1 MKLWSGRFESGTSQL
16 MDAFNNSIQFDHRM
30 YKEDLSGSLAH
41 AKMLAKMGILT
52 EDELKAL
59 VLALKEIEAEIE
71 LGSFKFKIEDEDLH
85 MAVEKRLTEKLGDLG
100 KKIHTARSRNDQV
113 ALDFRLYVRREC
125 QTIQELIRELMS
137 VLVEHAAVTT
147 DVIMPGYTHMQKA
160 QPVRLAYHLLAYF
173 EMLKRDVSRFEDA
186 YERMSLSPL
195 GAGALAGT
203 SYESDRFLTAEALGF
218 SGPSENAMD
227 SVADR
232 DFAIEFLS
240 ASAITMMHLSRLA
253 EEFVIWST
261 GEFAFIEIG
270 DAYAT
275 GSSIMPQKKNPDAA
289 ELIRGKSG
297 RVYGDL
303 MALLTVMKGLPMAY
317 NKDMQE
323 DKEPV
328 FDAGDTVKLC
338 LTVFADM
345 LRHTTFKPEVML
357 HQCKQGFLNAT
368 DLADYLVKKGLP
380 FRDAHEVS
388 GKLVAYAIREKK
400 ILETL
405 SLEEMQTVSNLIG
418 EDVYEAID
426 IERCVENK
434 KSYGSTSL
442 DSVNRM
448 LELAKAY
455 LKA

>member
-16 MDAFNNSIQFDHRM
+16 MDLFNNSIQFDHRM
-30 YKEDLSGSLAH
+30 YKEDLAGSLAH

-52 EDELKAL
+52 EDELKKL

-71 LGSFKFKIEDEDLH
+71 LGSFQFKIEDEDLH
-85 MAVEKRLTEKLGDLG
+85 MAVEKQLTEKLGDLG

-125 QTIQELIRELMS
+125 RVIESLIRELMS
-137 VLVEHAAVTT
+137 VLLEHAAANTH
-147 DVIMPGYTHMQKA
+147 VIMPGYTHLQKA
-160 QPVRLAYHLLAYF
+160 QPVRLSYHLMAYF

-186 YERMSLSPL
+186 FDRMDLSPI
-195 GAGALAGT
+195 GSGALAGT
-203 SYESDRFLTAEALGF
+203 SYESDRFMTAAELGF

-232 DFAIEFLS
+232 DFAVEFLS
-240 ASAITMMHLSRLA
+240 ACSITMMHLSRLA
-253 EEFVIWST
+253 EEFVIWSS
-261 GEFAFIEIG
+261 GEFGFIEIG

-289 ELIRGKSG
+289 ELIRGKTG

-303 MALLTVMKGLPMAY
+303 MSLLTVMKGLPMAY

-338 LTVFADM
+338 LKVFADM
-345 LRHTTFKPEVML
+345 LRHTAFKPEPML
-357 HQCKQGFLNAT
+357 NQCKAGFLNAT
-368 DLADYLVKKGLP
+368 DLADYLVKKGMP

-388 GKLVAYAIREKK
+388 GKLVAFAIREKK
-400 ILETL
+400 ILEAL
-405 SLEEMQTVSNLIG
+405 SLEEMQAVSDLIG
-418 EDVYEAID
+418 ADVYDAID

-442 DSVNRM
+442 VSVQNM
-448 LELAKAY
+448 LKLAEEY
-455 LKA
+455 LEA

>member
-1 MKLWSGRFESGTSQL
+1 MKLWSGRFESSTSQL
-16 MDAFNNSIQFDHRM
+16 MDVFNNSIQFDHRM

-52 EDELKAL
+52 QDELSRL
-59 VLALKEIEAEIE
+59 VLALKEVEAEIE
-71 LGSFKFKIEDEDLH
+71 LGTFEFKIEDEDLH

-125 QTIQELIRELMS
+125 RAIEGCLKALMG
-137 VLVEHAAVTT
+137 VLYEHATNTT
-147 DVIMPGYTHMQKA
+147 QILMPGYTHLQKA
-160 QPVRLAYHLLAYF
+160 QPVRLAYHLMAYF

-186 YERMSLSPL
+186 FDRMDLSPI
-195 GAGALAGT
+195 GSGALAGT
-203 SYESDRFLTAEALGF
+203 SYESDRFLTAAELGF

-232 DFAIEFLS
+232 DFALEFLS
-240 ASAITMMHLSRLA
+240 ACAITMMHLSRLA
-253 EEFVIWST
+253 EEFVIWSS

-289 ELIRGKSG
+289 ELIRGKTG

-303 MALLTVMKGLPMAY
+303 MSLLTVMKGLPMAY

-345 LRHTTFKPEVML
+345 LRHTVFKPEVML
-357 HQCKQGFLNAT
+357 QQCKAGFLNAT

-400 ILETL
+400 TLEDL
-405 SLEEMQTVSNLIG
+405 QLEEMRAVSSLI
-418 EDVYEAID
+418 EQDVFEAID

-442 DSVNRM
+442 ESVQRM
-448 LELAKAY
+448 LAKAEAY
-455 LKA
+455 LSE

>member
-16 MDAFNNSIQFDHRM
+16 MDVFNNSIQFDHRM

-52 EDELKAL
+52 QDELSRL
-59 VLALKEIEAEIE
+59 VLALKEVEAEIE
-71 LGSFKFKIEDEDLH
+71 LGTFEFKIEDEDLH

-125 QTIQELIRELMS
+125 RAIEGCLKGLMG
-137 VLVEHAAVTT
+137 VLYEHATKTT
-147 DVIMPGYTHMQKA
+147 QILMPGYTHLQKA
-160 QPVRLAYHLLAYF
+160 QPVRLSYHLMAYF

-186 YERMSLSPL
+186 FDRMDLSPI
-195 GAGALAGT
+195 GSGALAGT
-203 SYESDRFLTAEALGF
+203 SYESDRFLTAAELGF

-232 DFAIEFLS
+232 DFALEFLS
-240 ASAITMMHLSRLA
+240 ACAITMMHLSRLA
-253 EEFVIWST
+253 EEFVIWSS

-289 ELIRGKSG
+289 ELIRGKTG

-345 LRHTTFKPEVML
+345 LRHTAFKPEAML
-357 HQCKQGFLNAT
+357 QQCKAGFLNAT

-400 ILETL
+400 TLEDL
-405 SLEEMQTVSNLIG
+405 QLEEMQAVSSLI
-418 EDVYEAID
+418 EQDVFEAID

-442 DSVNRM
+442 ESVQRM
-448 LELAKAY
+448 LAKAEAY
-455 LKA
+455 LSE

>member
-16 MDAFNNSIQFDHRM
+16 MDVFNNSIQFDHRM
-30 YKEDLSGSLAH
+30 YKEDISGSIAH
-41 AKMLAKMGILT
+41 AKMLSKLGILS
-52 EDELKAL
+52 EEELTKS
-59 VLALKEIEAEIE
+59 VVALKEIEAEIE
-71 LGSFKFKIEDEDLH
+71 LGTFQFKIEDEDLH

-125 QTIQELIRELMS
+125 RAIESLIREMMK
-137 VLVEHAAVTT
+137 VLHWHAAANTQ
-147 DVIMPGYTHMQKA
+147 VIMPGYTHMQKA
-160 QPVRLAYHLLAYF
+160 QPVRLSFHLMAYF

-186 YERMSLSPL
+186 FDRMDLSPL
-195 GAGALAGT
+195 GSGALGGT
-203 SYESDRFLTAEALGF
+203 SYESDRFMTAAELGF
-218 SGPSENAMD
+218 SAPTANAMD

-232 DFAIEFLS
+232 DFAVEFLS

-253 EEFVIWST
+253 EEFVLWST
-261 GEFAFIEIG
+261 GEFSFIEIG

-289 ELIRGKSG
+289 ELIRGKTG

-338 LTVFADM
+338 LSVFSDMMRNTRFKPDNM
-345 LRHTTFKPEVML
+345 LR
-357 HQCKQGFLNAT
+357 QCKHGFLNAT

-388 GKLVAYAIREKK
+388 GKLVAYAIKEAKV
-400 ILETL
+400 LEALT
-405 SLEEMQTVSNLIG
+405 LEEMQQYSSLIG
-418 EDVYEAID
+418 NDIYEAID
-426 IERCVENK
+426 LEKCVENK

-442 DSVNRM
+442 ASVQKM
-448 LELAKAY
+448 VEDAEQWLSL
-455 LKA
+455 

>member
-1 MKLWSGRFESGTSQL
+1 
-16 MDAFNNSIQFDHRM
+16 MDVFNNSIQFDHRM
-30 YKEDLSGSLAH
+30 YKEDLAGSLAH
-41 AKMLAKMGILT
+41 SKMLTKMGILT
-52 EDELKAL
+52 QDELTQL
-59 VLALKEIEAEIE
+59 VLAIKEVEAEIE
-71 LGSFKFKIEDEDLH
+71 LGSFQFKIEDEDLH

-125 QTIQELIRELMS
+125 QAIETLIRELMR
-137 VLVEHAAVTT
+137 VLYNQAAAHTH
-147 DVIMPGYTHMQKA
+147 VIMPGYTHMQKA
-160 QPVRLAYHLLAYF
+160 QPVRLSYHLMAYF
-173 EMLKRDVSRFEDA
+173 EMLKRDVARFEDA
-186 YERMSLSPL
+186 FKRMDQSPL
-195 GAGALAGT
+195 GSGALAGT
-203 SYESDRFLTAEALGF
+203 SYESDRFLTASELGF
-218 SGPSENAMD
+218 SGPTSNGMD

-232 DFAIEFLS
+232 DFALEFLS
-240 ASAITMMHLSRLA
+240 ACAITMMHMSRLA
-253 EEFVIWST
+253 EEFVIWSS
-261 GEFAFIEIG
+261 GEFSFIEIG

-289 ELIRGKSG
+289 ELIRGKTG

-328 FDAGDTVKLC
+328 FDAADTVKLC
-338 LTVFADM
+338 LNVFADM
-345 LRHTTFKPEVML
+345 LRNTAYKPDNML

-368 DLADYLVKKGLP
+368 DLADYLVKKGMP

-400 ILETL
+400 ILEALTT
-405 SLEEMQTVSNLIG
+405 EEMQSVSTLIG
-418 EDVYEAID
+418 SDVYEAID

-442 DSVNRM
+442 SSVNHM
-448 LELAKAY
+448 LGQASEWLEHQV
-455 LKA
+455 